1 VLESSPLLT
10 VIALTLP
17 FCGFVLGWFI
27 FRNRQP
33 PSAAAGLERAAGLE
47 LRNQDLGERLQTAER
62 TRDELRPLLSTAEAR
77 IAQLETTL
85 TLERRSAE
93 EKISTLTDAQ
103 QKLTETFKALS
114 ADALRNN
121 NQSFLDLAKTTL
133 EKAQKEAEAT
143 LDSRREAVD
152 LLVKPIKESLQK
164 VDEKI
169 AEIEKT
175 RTTAY
180 SALTEQLKSL
190 TIAQHTLN
198 HETTRLST
206 ALSGTKTA
214 GTWGELQL
222 RRVVELAGMVEHCD
236 FTEQESSSG
245 LRPDMVVRLPFGQQI
260 VVDAKAPTDAYREAA
275 VTTDPDERKAKLLM
289 HAAKVRGHVDAL
301 AAKAYWEQFQPSP
314 ELVVLFLPGD
324 QFLSAALEADPAL
337 IDRGIQNRVL
347 LATPSTLV
355 ALLKAAAYGWRQEK
369 VAENAAE
376 IRDLGIALHDR
387 LRVMADHFESL
398 RKSLQKSVESY
409 NSAAASLE
417 SRVLVSA
424 RKLSEL
430 GAGSPKE
437 IESVEPIDVVP
448 RALQSPTGNNN

>member
-62 TRDELRPLLSTAEAR
+62 TRDELRAHLSTAEAR

-214 GTWGELQL
+214 GTWGEL
-222 RRVVELAGMVEHCD
+222 
-236 FTEQESSSG
+236 
-245 LRPDMVVRLPFGQQI
+245 
-260 VVDAKAPTDAYREAA
+260 
-275 VTTDPDERKAKLLM
+275 
-289 HAAKVRGHVDAL
+289 
-301 AAKAYWEQFQPSP
+301 
-314 ELVVLFLPGD
+314 
-324 QFLSAALEADPAL
+324 
-337 IDRGIQNRVL
+337 
-347 LATPSTLV
+347 
-355 ALLKAAAYGWRQEK
+355 
-369 VAENAAE
+369 
-376 IRDLGIALHDR
+376 
-387 LRVMADHFESL
+387 
-398 RKSLQKSVESY
+398 
-409 NSAAASLE
+409 
-417 SRVLVSA
+417 
-424 RKLSEL
+424 
-430 GAGSPKE
+430 
-437 IESVEPIDVVP
+437 
-448 RALQSPTGNNN
+448 